1 MPISDSI
8 TKGAYHISNNTVEYN
23 PQRKNNFTLII
34 QGLNNLPRV
43 GSVDSSLGDLG
54 EIDII
59 RDGQEQ
65 IVLALRTCDV
75 PQYTQ
80 QPININRGNST
91 IKFPGK
97 PSFNDINIEAYDYIG
112 SNVKDTLLAWQ
123 NLGWNSKYDYIGN
136 ARSYKKDCQLLQLTP
151 TGDIVRYW
159 NIKGAW
165 IQNVQ
170 PGNFSVDDGDAAQ
183 TVSATIVYDWAE
195 LALPDDLI

>member
-34 QGLNNLPRV
+34 QGLDNLPRV

-54 EIDII
+54 EADII
-59 RDGQEQ
+59 RTG
-65 IVLALRTCDV
+65 DV
-75 PQYTQ
+75 PQFTQ
-80 QPININRGNST
+80 SPINVNRGNST

-123 NLGWNSKYDYIGN
+123 NLCWNSKYDYVGN
-136 ARSYKKDCQLLQLTP
+136 AWSYKKDCQLLQLTP

-159 NIKGAW
+159 DIKGAW
-165 IQNVQ
+165 IQSVQ

-183 TVSATIVYDWAE
+183 TVSATITYDWAE
-195 LALPDDLI
+195 MHLPDDALI